1 MQFLYPSE
9 EETHKLLRFL
19 LDNIAKCSDSDR
31 DGRKMHENTASGAKS
46 ENSLISSALALN
58 IEESSSI
65 ENRLKLASLEEK
77 EELATSTT
85 LVVRNLVQD
94 SLEEAGLSH
103 DVAVR
108 TSLSPIMGAVDGA
121 ILTQE
126 SDVVLMQKHI
136 VQDSGDEEKTVLAS
150 SDDLNESQLSG
161 LEERLHSMSFENV
174 KVFSTFL
181 NNRSHLNVTNRGC
194 NTHV

>member
-46 ENSLISSALALN
+46 KNSLISSVLALN
-58 IEESSSI
+58 TEDSSSV

-85 LVVRNLVQD
+85 LVVRDLVKD

-103 DVAVR
+103 DVA
-108 TSLSPIMGAVDGA
+108 
-121 ILTQE
+121 
-126 SDVVLMQKHI
+126 I

-150 SDDLNESQLSG
+150 SDDLNESQLCG
-161 LEERLHSMSFENV
+161 LEERLHSMSVENA

-181 NNRSHLNVTNRGC
+181 ND
-194 NTHV
+194 